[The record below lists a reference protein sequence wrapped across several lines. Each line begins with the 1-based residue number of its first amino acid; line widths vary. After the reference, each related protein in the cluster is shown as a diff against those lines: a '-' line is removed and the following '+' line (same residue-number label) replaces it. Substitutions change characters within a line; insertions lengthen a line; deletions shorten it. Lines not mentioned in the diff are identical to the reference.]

1 MRYNTIVLG
10 AGISAIALSVF
21 GNRKLTFIEK
31 ENKVGGL
38 CRSFKFDEVNFD
50 IGPHIIF
57 SKHSDILQ
65 FMIELEDMK
74 KIKRSNQIFF
84 NNKFI
89 KYPFE
94 NNLYNLTKVD
104 KDYCLKTFLNNPY
117 KKYQPENMLQFFLS
131 NFGEGITRL
140 YLEPYNKKIWKY
152 DPSLL
157 DLQMVNRIPRPPDED
172 IINSYKGIKSEGYKH
187 QLFFFYPKKGG
198 IESIIK
204 SLLAKGKENIQAI
217 HKSQEILSIE
227 KKSSL
232 FKIKTSTK
240 DFTTQNLISTIPINK
255 LISLLKFKV
264 PNYVKEAANN
274 LLSNSIYIT
283 MLKLKSDNLKNNFTF
298 TIPDQNIIFHRINKL
313 NFINDEIKN
322 SKYSYILVETT
333 FRNDI
338 NLFSKKTIN
347 KRVVDDL
354 NRLKLIN
361 NDSVLKIKTF
371 EFQDAYVIYDLHHKQ
386 NTDIVKK
393 YLKSVGINVLGRFGK
408 FKYINSDQALF
419 EAREFCN
426 QFLS

>member
-1 MRYNTIVLG
+1 
-10 AGISAIALSVF
+10 S
-21 GNRKLTFIEK
+21 
-31 ENKVGGL
+31 
-38 CRSFKFDEVNFD
+38 
-50 IGPHIIF
+50 H
-57 SKHSDILQ
+57 
-65 FMIELEDMK
+65 
-74 KIKRSNQIFF
+74 
-84 NNKFI
+84 
-89 KYPFE
+89 
-94 NNLYNLTKVD
+94 
-104 KDYCLKTFLNNPY
+104 
-117 KKYQPENMLQFFLS
+117 
-131 NFGEGITRL
+131 
-140 YLEPYNKKIWKY
+140 
-152 DPSLL
+152 
-157 DLQMVNRIPRPPDED
+157 
-172 IINSYKGIKSEGYKH
+172 KGIKSEGYKH
-187 QLFFFYPKKGG
+187 QLYFFYPKTGG

-204 SLLAKGKENIQAI
+204 SLLTKGKKNIQAI

-227 KKSSL
+227 KKSSV
-232 FKIKTSTK
+232 FKIKTSTR

-255 LISLLKFKV
+255 LVNLLKIKV

-354 NRLKLIN
+354 IGLKLIN
-361 NDSVLKIKTF
+361 KNSVLKIKTF

-426 QFLS
+426 QSLS

>member
-1 MRYNTIVLG
+1 
-10 AGISAIALSVF
+10 
-21 GNRKLTFIEK
+21 
-31 ENKVGGL
+31 
-38 CRSFKFDEVNFD
+38 
-50 IGPHIIF
+50 
-57 SKHSDILQ
+57 SDILK
-65 FMIELEDMK
+65 FMVELVDMK

-94 NNLYNLTKVD
+94 NNLYNLSKVD
-104 KDYCLKTFLNNPY
+104 RDYCLKTFLNNPY

-157 DLQMVNRIPRPPDED
+157 DLQMVNRIPRPPNKD
-172 IINSYKGIKSEGYKH
+172 IINSHKGIKSEGYKH
-187 QLFFFYPKKGG
+187 QLYFFYPKTGG

-204 SLLAKGKENIQAI
+204 SLLTKGKENIQAI

-227 KKSSL
+227 KKSSV

-240 DFTTQNLISTIPINK
+240 DFITQNLISTIPINK
-255 LISLLKFKV
+255 LVSLLKIKV

-283 MLKLKSDNLKNNFTF
+283 MLKLKNDNLKNNFTF
-298 TIPDQNIIFHRINKL
+298 TIPDQSIIFHRINKL

-354 NRLKLIN
+354 IGLKLIN
-361 NDSVLKIKTF
+361 KNSVLKIKTF
-371 EFQDAYVIYDLHHKQ
+371 EFQDAYVIYD
-386 NTDIVKK
+386 
-393 YLKSVGINVLGRFGK
+393 
-408 FKYINSDQALF
+408 
-419 EAREFCN
+419 
-426 QFLS
+426 

>member
-1 MRYNTIVLG
+1 MKYNTVVLG
-10 AGISAIALSVF
+10 AGISAIALAVF
-21 GNRKLTFIEK
+21 GNKKLTYLEK

-38 CRSFKFDEVNFD
+38 CRSFSFDEVKFD

-57 SKHSDILQ
+57 SKHSDILE
-65 FMIELEDMK
+65 FMIKLEDMK

-94 NNLYNLTKVD
+94 NNLYNLSKVD
-104 KDYCLKTFLNNPY
+104 KEYCLKTFLNNPY
-117 KKYQPENMLQFFLS
+117 KKYNPENMLQFFLS

-157 DLQMVNRIPRPPDED
+157 DLQMVNRIPKPPDED

-187 QLFFFYPKKGG
+187 QLYFYYPKRGG
-198 IESIIK
+198 IESIVK
-204 SLLAKGKENIQAI
+204 SLLRMGKENINEI
-217 HKSQEILSIE
+217 HTSQKILSIE
-227 KKSSL
+227 KKLST
-232 FKIKTSTK
+232 FKINTSEI
-240 DFTTQNLISTIPINK
+240 DFTTQNLISTIPINQ
-255 LISLLKFKV
+255 LISLFKFDV
-264 PNYVKEAANN
+264 PDNVREAAQN

-283 MLKLKSDNLKNNFTF
+283 MLKLKKDNLKNNFTI

-333 FRNDI
+333 FREDI
-338 NLFSKKTIN
+338 NLLSKKNMN
-347 KRVVDDL
+347 KRVIDDL
-354 NRLKLIN
+354 VKLKLVMK
-361 NDSVLKIKTF
+361 NDVVKVQTF
-371 EFQDAYVIYDLHHKQ
+371 EYKDAYVIYDLHHKN
-386 NTDIVKK
+386 NTEIVKK
-393 YLKSVGINVLGRFGK
+393 YLKSIGINVLGRFGK

-426 QFLS
+426 KFLS